1 VLAVAMM
8 GETADGTAG
17 SQDVFVL
24 LRPQNLSCFGCV
36 WPVDLKVTSYA
47 YAIIDYSGDIK

>member
-1 VLAVAMM
+1 MM
-8 GETADGTAG
+8 VETADGTAG
-17 SQDVFVL
+17 SQDVFAL
-24 LRPQNLSCFGCV
+24 LQPQNLSCFGCV